1 MGEWHSQKD
10 LEAIKEVLAE
20 THDTVYTDGAFK
32 EPSGLT
38 ANGGFTATLKQS

>member
-1 MGEWHSQKD
+1 VGEWHSQKD